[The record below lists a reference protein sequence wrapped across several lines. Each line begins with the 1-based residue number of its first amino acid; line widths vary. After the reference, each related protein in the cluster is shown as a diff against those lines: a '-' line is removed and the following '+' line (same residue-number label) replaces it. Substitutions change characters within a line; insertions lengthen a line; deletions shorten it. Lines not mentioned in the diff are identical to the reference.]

1 MAQKRRSNGTGSL
14 VKLKSGGWAGQYSYK
29 GKRKSVYGKTKQDA
43 AIKLKEVLSQ
53 IELDLDIDAQ
63 AQPLSEWLNYWLATY
78 AKPNIKQSTYI
89 SYEGYIRNHINPK
102 IGDIALNRLSASV
115 LQEFLVG
122 LSVRC
127 GGTFADK
134 TVVNLKNMLHCAL
147 EQAVLNDIIAKN
159 NINAVRLPKQR
170 TAEQRVL
177 SLEEQAALIE
187 AARNYPNEAGFGI
200 ILDLFTGMRKGELLA
215 LQWCDLCEEK
225 KSLKVNKTLNRLM
238 VIDKKPNSDKK
249 TEIVIG
255 STKTSSS
262 ARDIPLFDELYED
275 LLQHKERQIAQKTAA
290 GRTHHETDYIITS
303 TDFSYLDPRN
313 YEALF
318 RRVCERAGLSGVHI
332 HTIRHTFATR
342 ALESGVDVYALSKL
356 LGHAQPSTTLNKYGH
371 ALPNHKQECMEKIA
385 FLYPRNE

>member
-1 MAQKRRSNGTGSL
+1 MAQKRRSNGTGSIIQ
-14 VKLKSGGWAGQYSYK
+14 LKNGSWAGQYSYK
-29 GKRKSVYGKTKQDA
+29 GKRKSVYGKTKQEA
-43 AIKLKEVLSQ
+43 AKKLKEILND
-53 IELDLDIDAQ
+53 IEQDIDIEAQ
-63 AQPLSEWLNYWLATY
+63 TQPLSEWMNYWLATY

-89 SYEGYIRNHINPK
+89 SYEGYIRNYVTP
-102 IGDIALNRLSASV
+102 RLGNIPMNKLTVSQ

-122 LSVRC
+122 LNVNN
-127 GGTFADK
+127 GGTLSAK
-134 TVVNLKNMLHCAL
+134 TVVNVKNMLHCAI
-147 EQAVLNDIIAKN
+147 EQAVLNNILVKN
-159 NINAVRLPKQR
+159 YLDAVRLPKR
-170 TAEQRVL
+170 HTEEQRVL
-177 SLEEQAALIE
+177 SLEEQTTLIE
-187 AARNYPNEAGFGI
+187 AAKSYPNEASFGI
-200 ILDLFTGMRKGELLA
+200 ILDLFTGLRKGELLA

-225 KSLKVNKTLNRLM
+225 KTLKINKTLNRLK
-238 VIDKKPNSDKK
+238 VIDNPESPRK

-255 STKTSSS
+255 STKTSTS
-262 ARDIPLFDELYED
+262 AREIPLFDKLFED
-275 LLQHKERQIAQKTAA
+275 LMQHKERQIAQKTAA

-318 RRVCERAGLSGVHI
+318 RRVCKRAGLSGVHI

>member
-177 SLEEQAALIE
+177 SLEEQAALID

-318 RRVCERAGLSGVHI
+318 HRVCKRAGLSDVHI

-342 ALESGVDVYALSKL
+342 ALENGVDVYALSKL

-371 ALPNHKQECMEKIA
+371 ALPEHKQACMDKIA
-385 FLYPRNE
+385 ALY